1 MAGEAV
7 HLVVGDDL
15 RRSRLTVFFRALLV
29 IPHALW
35 ASFWAFAVVF
45 TGLANWLVA
54 LVRGRPSEGLHGF
67 HAAFVRY
74 LTHASAYLLLGA
86 NPFPGFAGDAGTY
99 PVDLVLPPRERQS
112 RWVTGFRALLALPP
126 LVLATV
132 LVYGGVLTGW
142 YVVFSVAGVVAVL
155 GWLAAVVLGR
165 MPQGFR
171 DLVLWCICYA
181 AQVTA
186 YVLLLTERYPD
197 SDPDRVPAAQPV
209 PPHPVTMRVADDL
222 RRSRL
227 TVFFRYLLALP
238 HSVWLQLWT
247 LAALLAASAN
257 WAVTLVR
264 GTPPPALHR
273 FLSAYVRYWTHVNAF
288 LCLVGNP
295 FPGFTG
301 AAGSYPIEL
310 ETGPPERQSRWVTG
324 FRLPLVLPV
333 VLVATALSYALALAA
348 FGGWFF
354 ALATGRMPRGLR
366 NVGAYVLRY
375 SAQLYAY
382 AFVLTDRYPYS
393 GPFRL
398 GAPAE
403 PGPGSLPS
411 GDALA
416 LVPQPELTRERA
428 AVERDG

>member
-1 MAGEAV
+1 
-7 HLVVGDDL
+7 
-15 RRSRLTVFFRALLV
+15 
-29 IPHALW
+29 
-35 ASFWAFAVVF
+35 
-45 TGLANWLVA
+45 
-54 LVRGRPSEGLHGF
+54 
-67 HAAFVRY
+67 
-74 LTHASAYLLLGA
+74 
-86 NPFPGFAGDAGTY
+86 
-99 PVDLVLPPRERQS
+99 
-112 RWVTGFRALLALPP
+112 VTGFRALLALPP

-295 FPGFTG
+295 FPGF
-301 AAGSYPIEL
+301 
-310 ETGPPERQSRWVTG
+310 
-324 FRLPLVLPV
+324 
-333 VLVATALSYALALAA
+333 
-348 FGGWFF
+348 